1 METNQETTRGTR
13 RTMFGKVVSAAAD
26 KTITVEVERTTQHP
40 LYRKTIRIR
49 KKFYAHDENN
59 QANVGD
65 KVEIMGTRPLS
76 KKKCWRLVQITEQA
90 PQE

>member
-1 METNQETTRGTR
+1 MTTNEQQERGTR
-13 RTMFGKVVSAAAD
+13 KVMEGKVVSNAAN

-59 QANVGD
+59 EANVGD

-76 KKKCWRLVQITEQA
+76 KKKCWRLVRITEQA

>member
-1 METNQETTRGTR
+1 MTAKEQKSRGTR
-13 RTMFGKVVSAAAD
+13 KVMQGTVVSASAN
-26 KTITVEVERTTQHP
+26 KTITVEVERLTQHP

-59 QANVGD
+59 EAQVGD

-76 KKKCWRLVQITEQA
+76 KKKCWRLIGITEKA